1 MRSASTIAV
10 AASTVALL
18 AVAALGA
25 MRLAATA
32 DRPDCPGKIV
42 CPQTGQLICRD
53 QCPTVD
59 PDRPD
64 CPGRIECPQT
74 GELVCVDRCPLGAKA
89 NSQTKS
95 CCGACCEEG
104 EVIRP

>member
-1 MRSASTIAV
+1 MRRASTLALTASAV
-10 AASTVALL
+10 TLL
-18 AVAALGA
+18 AVAAFGA
-25 MRLAATA
+25 MRLAAVSP

-42 CPQTGQLICRD
+42 CPLTGQLVCRD

-74 GELVCVDRCPLGAKA
+74 GELVCVDRCPLGAKGS
-89 NSQTKS
+89 NGGETIPP
-95 CCGACCEEG
+95 CCRG
-104 EVIRP
+104 RK